1 MEYRKGHMA
10 LVSDDPG
17 GQSGAI
23 GVITLEDVIEEL
35 IGEVRKI
42 VNILV
47 IPWYLYNDDRKSLM
61 RLMSILMV
69 RNMVA
74 SKEFGIL
81 MCDCIVAN
89 KVRVVRRQVTN
100 SRKSNARLHS
110 RWRKRHSQ
118 PGPIKESIVRSM
130 SSHSVSNHNKVV
142 EPYQKTYGAI
152 THGVFSTSPSN
163 GTTQQQQQQER
174 HPLLTGSPK

>member
-1 MEYRKGHMA
+1 MKRRS
-10 LVSDDPG
+10 LVSNLLC
-17 GQSGAI
+17 AF
-23 GVITLEDVIEEL
+23 T
-35 IGEVRKI
+35 
-42 VNILV
+42 
-47 IPWYLYNDDRKSLM
+47 
-61 RLMSILMV
+61 
-69 RNMVA
+69 
-74 SKEFGIL
+74 
-81 MCDCIVAN
+81 VAN

-130 SSHSVSNHNKVV
+130 STHSVSNPHHNKVV

-152 THGVFSTSPSN
+152 THGVLSSSPSN
-163 GTTQQQQQQER
+163 GAQQQQQER